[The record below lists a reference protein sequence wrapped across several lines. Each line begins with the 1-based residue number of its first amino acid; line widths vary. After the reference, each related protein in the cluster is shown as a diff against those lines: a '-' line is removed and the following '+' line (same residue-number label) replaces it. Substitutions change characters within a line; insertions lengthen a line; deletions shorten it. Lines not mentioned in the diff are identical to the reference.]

1 MPQTKKIQSQ
11 TTYLASYIKDDVSL
25 LMQNKAIN
33 LTTMNCTNGS
43 STSDD
48 QNLQNRRSAN
58 YKPNI
63 WDYNRLQSLKS
74 DYVVSEIL

>member
-1 MPQTKKIQSQ
+1 
-11 TTYLASYIKDDVSL
+11 
-25 LMQNKAIN
+25 MQNKAIN

-43 STSDD
+43 FKSDD
-48 QNLQNRRSAN
+48 QSLQNRRSAN

-74 DYVVSEIL
+74 DYAVSEIL